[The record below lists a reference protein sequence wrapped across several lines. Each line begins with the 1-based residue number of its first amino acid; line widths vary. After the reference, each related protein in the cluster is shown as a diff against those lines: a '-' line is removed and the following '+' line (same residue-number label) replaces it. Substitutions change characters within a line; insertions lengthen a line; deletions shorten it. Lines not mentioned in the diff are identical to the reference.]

1 MLREE
6 TFWRFPL
13 LKSDRVP
20 VFPTARVAAAA
31 VAINESIP
39 VVRTSERS
47 RRAALDRAEIALA
60 TTLLGELPAFPDASV
75 DVLLDVRDRLSTAR
89 VQFRSVMA
97 GAAERF
103 AEVQAEDM
111 EAEISAFRRE
121 EVDEALLRI
130 SETLHE
136 LGAVGT
142 LARVV
147 RQKTTL
153 PAIAA
158 LSVGAATISP
168 AAILAA
174 VVSGG
179 VGAVAG
185 EEWGARRELR
195 QEASTMPY
203 WYLHEVSRRLNGT

>member
-1 MLREE
+1 
-6 TFWRFPL
+6 
-13 LKSDRVP
+13 
-20 VFPTARVAAAA
+20 
-31 VAINESIP
+31 
-39 VVRTSERS
+39 
-47 RRAALDRAEIALA
+47 
-60 TTLLGELPAFPDASV
+60 
-75 DVLLDVRDRLSTAR
+75 
-89 VQFRSVMA
+89 MA